1 MSESVS
7 NRQETVS
14 LALPN
19 LSQLPSNVSV
29 PNYRRSQLT
38 AGIVH
43 FGIGNFHRAH
53 QAVYLHKL
61 FDQGIALD
69 WAIIGAGVL
78 DNDKLMQSALSKQD
92 YLSTVV
98 QQGPAQETVT
108 VVGSMVDFC
117 EVGNASLLLQK
128 LCDPSIRI
136 VTLTV
141 TEGGYF
147 IDATTGETDH
157 SLLQSVE
164 AEMEPE
170 QLQSVF
176 SYIVRSLARRRSRGI
191 DPYTVVSCDNIPHN
205 GNVTRATVVACASLI
220 DTSLATWIETHVA
233 FPNAMVDCITP
244 ATSLQQRQHLSNH
257 YGIQD
262 RAPVFCEQFQQWV
275 LEDNFT
281 NGRPPLEEVGV
292 QFVTD
297 VSPYETMK
305 IRILNGGHAAL
316 AYAAALL
323 DIKFAHDAVQD
334 ETLNAY
340 LKKLLREEVIPLVP
354 APPSVDL
361 LEYTQSVLQRFA
373 NEHIADTITRLCFD
387 GSNRQPKFII
397 PSINDALARQ
407 YPMEGLAL
415 ASALWCRYCSG
426 VSESGIPI
434 ESNDPK
440 WWVLTKCS
448 SESRH
453 NPRVW
458 LQMTDIYGPL
468 ANSDAFV
475 SAFSNALTSLWK
487 TGARAT
493 LDAYIRGEPI
503 QDQ

>member
-61 FDQGIALD
+61 FDQGLALD

-191 DPYTVVSCDNIPHN
+191 DPYTVVSCDNILC
-205 GNVTRATVVACASLI
+205 R
-220 DTSLATWIETHVA
+220 EA
-233 FPNAMVDCITP
+233 F
-244 ATSLQQRQHLSNH
+244 R
-257 YGIQD
+257 
-262 RAPVFCEQFQQWV
+262 
-275 LEDNFT
+275 
-281 NGRPPLEEVGV
+281 
-292 QFVTD
+292 
-297 VSPYETMK
+297 K
-305 IRILNGGHAAL
+305 
-316 AYAAALL
+316 
-323 DIKFAHDAVQD
+323 
-334 ETLNAY
+334 
-340 LKKLLREEVIPLVP
+340 
-354 APPSVDL
+354 
-361 LEYTQSVLQRFA
+361 
-373 NEHIADTITRLCFD
+373 
-387 GSNRQPKFII
+387 
-397 PSINDALARQ
+397 SIN
-407 YPMEGLAL
+407 
-415 ASALWCRYCSG
+415 S
-426 VSESGIPI
+426 V
-434 ESNDPK
+434 
-440 WWVLTKCS
+440 
-448 SESRH
+448 
-453 NPRVW
+453 
-458 LQMTDIYGPL
+458 
-468 ANSDAFV
+468 
-475 SAFSNALTSLWK
+475 
-487 TGARAT
+487 
-493 LDAYIRGEPI
+493 GEAHA
-503 QDQ
+503 Q